1 MLPVGFFLVS
11 YRLLVSCGLEED
23 EAKKSS
29 CSHEWGSGLIGGRSS
44 PQRAGI

>member
-11 YRLLVSCGLEED
+11 YRLEED

-29 CSHEWGSGLIGGRSS
+29 CSHEWRSGLFGGRSS
-44 PQRAGI
+44 PQRAGT

>member
-1 MLPVGFFLVS
+1 MLRVGFFLVS
-11 YRLLVSCGLEED
+11 YRLLVSYRQEED

-29 CSHEWGSGLIGGRSS
+29 CSHERGSGLIGGRSS

>member
-1 MLPVGFFLVS
+1 MLRVGFFLVS
-11 YRLLVSCGLEED
+11 YRLLVSYRQEED

-29 CSHEWGSGLIGGRSS
+29 CSHERGGGLIGGRSS